1 MVELFARVRNAQGG
15 YLFELILTVGAFRG
29 GLQLEIGEDRPAA
42 PGFLTVAGPVV
53 SWPAESIGG
62 KGQFRR
68 RTGRSGRILHLFW
81 C

>member
-1 MVELFARVRNAQGG
+1 VWIAQGG

-53 SWPAESIGG
+53 LWPAESIGG
-62 KGQFRR
+62 ESPVR
-68 RTGRSGRILHLFW
+68 
-81 C
+81 